1 MMINHGPGPL
11 TPEQRRRVWSLLGA
25 VATGDHEAE
34 LILLQDM
41 TRDQMA
47 ETLDSLVRYVLHF
60 LEVLAPDDPERL
72 AQMLRQHAVRAA
84 LDDTRVKE

>member
-1 MMINHGPGPL
+1 MMISPHPI

-41 TRDQMA
+41 SQDQMA
-47 ETLDSLVRYVLHF
+47 ETLDSLARYCIHF
-60 LEVLAPDDPERL
+60 LGGLADDSEHLTRT
-72 AQMLRQHAVRAA
+72 LRSHALQAA
-84 LDDTRVKE
+84 LEDSR